1 MKPFIIS
8 FIIIAVFNNYTMG
21 QSVVNTQK
29 LGDFTDCINEIGND
43 NQPKLNECESKCLNY
58 EFQLKRGTFDFYDK
72 NVCFFTGN
80 TGQYKVSKAWYFGIV
95 KRHIELYDTLPL
107 DRNSQLIFFDQEE
120 SKRTGYD
127 AAVIC
132 QSKKLITKKEL
143 LKRLSK

>member
-107 DRNSQLIFFDQEE
+107 DRNSQLIFFDQE
-120 SKRTGYD
+120 
-127 AAVIC
+127 
-132 QSKKLITKKEL
+132 
-143 LKRLSK
+143 

>member
-1 MKPFIIS
+1 MMLLLSCLANPEYQKEVRS
-8 FIIIAVFNNYTMG
+8 KGY
-21 QSVVNTQK
+21 QKNTK
-29 LGDFTDCINEIGND
+29 EAHYRTVNEIGND

-127 AAVIC
+127 AVVIC

-143 LKRLSK
+143 LKRLGK